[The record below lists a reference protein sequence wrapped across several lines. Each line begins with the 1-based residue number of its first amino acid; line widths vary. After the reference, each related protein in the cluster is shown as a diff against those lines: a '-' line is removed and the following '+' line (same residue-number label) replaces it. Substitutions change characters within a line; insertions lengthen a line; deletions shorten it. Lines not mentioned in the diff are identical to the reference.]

1 MCPSASFKHPF
12 LSQLSASPT
21 IFPPS
26 VSCSL
31 LSSLTHFHY
40 PSTNLLMQVLM
51 TMCLSL
57 VCLLPSF
64 LVLSLGYPGVSATPC
79 TLFPTHIPLFFPP
92 ALSSVTVLYLVH
104 PVVHPS
110 VQTPSH
116 FSFSLFFGPST
127 HPIPSFR
134 LLLIPLSTHCNPV
147 PPALSQTY
155 LLRSST
161 FSFYLATHTPSWTC
175 FIFSFLLSCLS
186 SPTLQPSVSLCPYIH
201 PSSSPAL
208 SGRPTLFRSFPPF
221 LAYSHHIHSSN
232 SQVNHLV
239 VNSLEI
245 PSILPLLSHTQ

>member
-51 TMCLSL
+51 TMCFSL

-186 SPTLQPSVSLCPYIH
+186 SPTSSRQFPSVPIFILLPHLHYQAGP
-201 PSSSPAL
+201 PSSAPSLPSL
-208 SGRPTLFRSFPPF
+208 
-221 LAYSHHIHSSN
+221 HI
-232 SQVNHLV
+232 V
-239 VNSLEI
+239 I
-245 PSILPLLSHTQ
+245 ISILQTLKSITLSSIR